1 VTATTHNKKKVERV
15 AYSLEEFSR
24 MFGHNRAWGYRMKA
38 AKKIRV
44 IEGFGVTMV
53 PSSEVKRLIEAA
65 ADAGAEQ

>member
-1 VTATTHNKKKVERV
+1 
-15 AYSLEEFSR
+15 
-24 MFGHNRAWGYRMKA
+24 MKA

>member
-1 VTATTHNKKKVERV
+1 
-15 AYSLEEFSR
+15 